1 MNNEAMKEVLN
12 ELFSHLERLEA
23 QNEAI
28 LQFLKEKKR
37 VTDKQLAP
45 YLEQA
50 GNASSVKWRAARVRI
65 DHLLEPEHPE
75 KEMKLG
81 KKPELHEDSSRA
93 DSSDADSIAALAGD
107 KRTESSGKDGK
118 SAEPGDTGLQDK
130 EKPAAAEVP
139 QARPANGKADKPEE
153 KSESEQKMGE
163 QDQHEQKSDSVR
175 HPTEVTEPLPQ
186 KESAEPAAQLRSDKT
201 KRRRRHSLGFSNTS
215 ALAFGE
221 GAFHCEALRYSF
233 MLHKPARRT
242 RSCLLRDSTSPHS
255 GLGCVGFTLEVAGR

>member
-12 ELFSHLERLEA
+12 ELFSHLEKLET

-75 KEMKLG
+75 KEIKLG

-93 DSSDADSIAALAGD
+93 GSSDADSVAALVGD
-107 KRTESSGKDGK
+107 KQMEPRDKDGK
-118 SAEPGDTGLQDK
+118 E
-130 EKPAAAEVP
+130 EKPAAAEAP
-139 QARPANGKADKPEE
+139 QARPADGKEDKPEA
-153 KSESEQKMGE
+153 KSEVERKEAGQAT
-163 QDQHEQKSDSVR
+163 QHQHEQKSDSGH
-175 HPTEVTEPLPQ
+175 HPTEVTEPLDRQ
-186 KESAEPAAQLRSDKT
+186 EGAGPAAQVKPDKT
-201 KRRRRHSLGFSNTS
+201 NSEK
-215 ALAFGE
+215 
-221 GAFHCEALRYSF
+221 EASRV
-233 MLHKPARRT
+233 PAAPA
-242 RSCLLRDSTSPHS
+242 S
-255 GLGCVGFTLEVAGR
+255 